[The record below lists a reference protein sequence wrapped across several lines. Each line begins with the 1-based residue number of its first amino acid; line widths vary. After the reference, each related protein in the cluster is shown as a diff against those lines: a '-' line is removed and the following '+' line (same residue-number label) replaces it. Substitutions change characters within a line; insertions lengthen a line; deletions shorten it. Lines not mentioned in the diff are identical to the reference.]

1 MTDHV
6 DGETIIER
14 GLPAGATPQRV
25 VIVGAGMAGL
35 VAGYELQRAGHEVII
50 LESQT
55 RVGGR
60 VLTLREPFSDGLH
73 AEAGAMRIPLA
84 HGLTL
89 GYVAKF
95 GLKTA
100 PFTTVNPE
108 AYVYINGQQ
117 KRRKEFAS
125 DAQSFGL
132 DPANLERPVD
142 EAWDGVIAPLLRRI
156 EAEAWD
162 GVTRE
167 NDQYSLR
174 EFLEVQGWSES
185 QIEIFALI
193 NHMESLL
200 SSGFMEILR
209 EEAGRW
215 FTDVVTLPGG
225 MDSLPRSFLPALD
238 KHIRYG
244 ARVRRIDHDK
254 TGVVVKYSTAAGDT
268 LVTADR
274 AIITVPFS
282 VLRHIEVAPPLPR
295 DKQRAVRQLHY
306 DQSVKIFFQ
315 SRSRFWENEDGIFG
329 GATVTDLPIRAMY
342 YPEHG
347 RETGRGVLLASYTW
361 AQDAERWGALNESQR
376 ISEALENVVTIHP
389 RIADEFEGGA
399 TKAWHHDPHA
409 GGAFAMFE
417 PGQQTLLHEAI
428 IRSEGRLH
436 FAGEHASLAHAWI
449 QGAIESGLRAALE
462 VHSAGATNG

>member
-1 MTDHV
+1 MSEALSD
-6 DGETIIER
+6 EMIIER
-14 GLPAGATPQRV
+14 GLPAGAAPKRV

-35 VAGYELQRAGHEVII
+35 VAGYELKRAGHQVTI

-60 VLTLREPFSDGLH
+60 VLTLREPFSEGLH
-73 AEAGAMRIPLA
+73 AEAGAMRIPVA

-89 GYVAKF
+89 AYVNKF
-95 GLKTA
+95 GLATA

-108 AYVYINGQQ
+108 AYVRINGQQ
-117 KRRKEFAS
+117 RRRKEFS
-125 DAQSFGL
+125 GDALSFGL
-132 DPANLERPVD
+132 DPHDHERPID
-142 EAWDGVIAPLLRRI
+142 EAWDACIAPLLRRI
-156 EAEAWD
+156 EQEAWES
-162 GVTRE
+162 VTRE
-167 NDQYSLR
+167 HDQYSLR
-174 EFLEVQGWSES
+174 EFLEANGWSET

-200 SSGFMEILR
+200 SSGFLEILR

-225 MDSLPRSFLPALD
+225 MDQLPRAFLPEVGAD
-238 KHIRYG
+238 IRYG
-244 ARVRRIDHDK
+244 ARVRRIEQDASSV
-254 TGVVVKYSTAAGDT
+254 TVRYSTAATDT
-268 LVTADR
+268 TITADR
-274 AIITVPFS
+274 VIVTVPFS
-282 VLRHIEVAPPLPR
+282 VLRHIEITPPLPR
-295 DKQRAVRQLHY
+295 DKQRAIRQLHY

-315 SRSRFWENEDGIFG
+315 ARTRHWETEDGIFG

-361 AQDAERWGALNESQR
+361 AQDAERWGALSEQQR
-376 ISEALENVVTIHP
+376 ISEALENAVLIHP
-389 RIADEFEGGA
+389 RLATEFEGGA

-417 PGQQTLLHEAI
+417 PGQETLLHHAI
-428 IRSEGRLH
+428 LRQEGRLH

-449 QGAIESGLRAALE
+449 QGAIDSGLRAAVE
-462 VHSAGATNG
+462 VHTAE